1 VCCANS
7 YSNTTVPHLSLHAF
21 ATPCMLF
28 LHELQLDE
36 DDMGMS
42 YEELSLFGRLRK
54 INYCGP
60 VSMFRNLT
68 AVWPQLTPA
77 VIAEKV
83 KRFFYYY
90 SVNRHKMTTLTPSYH
105 AENYSPDDN
114 RFDLRQFLYN
124 TLWPR
129 QFRDIDQLVEDMQ
142 QEQQQQRSAETDGTT
157 GDDAAAAATAT
168 ADSSSATAS
177 TAGEQK

>member
-1 VCCANS
+1 MQL
-7 YSNTTVPHLSLHAF
+7 YSTLSS
-21 ATPCMLF
+21 
-28 LHELQLDE
+28 QLDE
-36 DDMGMS
+36 DDMGMT

-83 KRFFYYY
+83 KKFFYYY

-129 QFRDIDQLVEDMQ
+129 QFRDIDQLVADME
-142 QEQQQQRSAETDGTT
+142 QEQQQQKQHAKTDGNDNTDNTT
-157 GDDAAAAATAT
+157 GDAAATA
-168 ADSSSATAS
+168 AAAS
-177 TAGEQK
+177 TAGEQKAVKL

>member
-1 VCCANS
+1 MQL
-7 YSNTTVPHLSLHAF
+7 YSTLSS
-21 ATPCMLF
+21 
-28 LHELQLDE
+28 QLDE
-36 DDMGMS
+36 DDMGMT

-83 KRFFYYY
+83 KKFFYYY

-129 QFRDIDQLVEDMQ
+129 QFRDIDQLVADME
-142 QEQQQQRSAETDGTT
+142 QEQQQQKQHAKTDGNDNTDNTT
-157 GDDAAAAATAT
+157 GDAAATA
-168 ADSSSATAS
+168 AAAS
-177 TAGEQK
+177 TAGQQKAVKL

>member
-1 VCCANS
+1 MNYIC
-7 YSNTTVPHLSLHAF
+7 YTLY
-21 ATPCMLF
+21 
-28 LHELQLDE
+28 ELQLDE

-142 QEQQQQRSAETDGTT
+142 QEQQQQQNSTVTDGITC
-157 GDDAAAAATAT
+157 DDTAAATGT
-168 ADSSSATAS
+168 ADSSSAAVSTTTAAS
-177 TAGEQK
+177 TAGEQQAVK